1 MTSRSRIGS
10 RKFIASIAT
19 VATGPSAS
27 RLAMIPAAMSIWLST
42 QPPKMWPL
50 ALMSDGPGT
59 TLRVG
64 SPLASVIV
72 VPVVAAGLFVVPGP
86 VGEKNEAHQAGAD
99 EHGETD
105 ARDRCDHHVDR
116 HRIAEALEI
125 DQRQKDADQSEE
137 RHPAH
142 RPLVALPRLRRAFV
156 IRRPAQRERIV
167 SRHGFPLAFA
177 SGIIKGPRVAS
188 SRKGES

>member
-1 MTSRSRIGS
+1 MRSRSRIGS

-72 VPVVAAGLFVVPGP
+72 VPVVAAGLVVVAGP
-86 VGEKNEAHQAGAD
+86 VGEKDQAHQAGAY
-99 EHGETD
+99 EHGEAASGHRGD
-105 ARDRCDHHVDR
+105 DHVDR

-125 DQRQKDADQSEE
+125 DQRQEDADQSEQ

-142 RPLVALPRLRRAFV
+142 RPLVARPGLRR
-156 IRRPAQRERIV
+156 
-167 SRHGFPLAFA
+167 
-177 SGIIKGPRVAS
+177 
-188 SRKGES
+188 